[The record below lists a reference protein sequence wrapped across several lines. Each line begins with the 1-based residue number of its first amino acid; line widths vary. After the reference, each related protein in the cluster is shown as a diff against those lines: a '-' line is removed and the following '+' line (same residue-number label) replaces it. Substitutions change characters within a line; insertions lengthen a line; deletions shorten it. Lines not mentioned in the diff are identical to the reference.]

1 MSRQYDARR
10 AHEGE
15 FSKITDQ
22 LLRMV
27 GGSIGRRQDTD
38 AKIVIGV
45 KLGKFGPGS
54 GLTSMDQAFASYF
67 VRTCRALEY
76 LVVGLNE
83 YYTSKKCPHCRNFVA
98 QVTLRQLYCP
108 HCKAYFHR
116 DVMAG
121 HNLCNVIDG
130 YLLQGHRP
138 GYLQPINA
146 DGTFPWMR
154 PEPSTSDCGSMKSS
168 CSSVTTRKRPRP

>member
-1 MSRQYDARR
+1 MCKTIDRFIVHADEVISTDNVLTVVSVFLLSLGLR
-10 AHEGE
+10 AL
-15 FSKITDQ
+15 Q
-22 LLRMV
+22 
-27 GGSIGRRQDTD
+27 
-38 AKIVIGV
+38 
-45 KLGKFGPGS
+45 
-54 GLTSMDQAFASYF
+54 
-67 VRTCRALEY
+67 CRALGY

-138 GYLQPINA
+138 GYLQPIKA

-154 PEPSTSDCGSMKSS
+154 PEPSTSDCSSMESS
-168 CSSVTTRKRPRP
+168 SSSVTTRKRPRL